1 MRAVSDDSREARE
14 ERTRRGSWT
23 TCGAHQVVGK
33 IKILI
38 GIGREDSI
46 FSYNAAQFVARRPWR
61 PGTQIRLVSAV
72 EQSDLIQEYVEEEKA
87 NAYQQAGAAIERA
100 AAILRGSPNE
110 FEITTEIFARRLIR
124 HRGLPPSPPDARR
137 CPV

>member
-1 MRAVSDDSREARE
+1 MQAVSDDSREARE
-14 ERTRRGSWT
+14 ESARRGSWT

-38 GIGREDSI
+38 GIGIEDSI
-46 FSYNAAQFVARRPWR
+46 FSYNAAQFVAHPRR

-72 EQSDLIQEYVEEEKA
+72 EQSDLIQEHVEEEKV

-100 AAILRGSPNE
+100 AAILRDSPNE
-110 FEITTEIFARRLIR
+110 FEITTEIFARRLIQ
-124 HRGLPPSPPDARR
+124 HRRLPPSPPAARL

>member
-1 MRAVSDDSREARE
+1 ME
-14 ERTRRGSWT
+14 
-23 TCGAHQVVGK
+23 GK

-38 GIGREDSI
+38 GIGIEDSI

-61 PGTQIRLVSAV
+61 PGTQIRHVSAF
-72 EQSDLIQEYVEEEKA
+72 EQSDLIQEYVEEEKV
-87 NAYQQAGAAIERA
+87 NAYQQPGAAIGRA
-100 AAILRGSPNE
+100 AAILRDDPNE

-124 HRGLPPSPPDARR
+124 RRRLPPSPPAARR